1 MAEGRPCSEKSV
13 RDAIEQACLRELE
26 ALKPGNVH
34 VYAEGHDMTVEDF
47 RTSATIAAAHLSR
60 RDVPLGEKIL
70 IAVESTVAKVGC
82 NTNLGIVLLCTP
94 LAQAALAADEE
105 KTLLPRLCRVLCAL
119 SIDDARFV
127 YKAIR
132 IASPAGLGESPE
144 HDVADDPTVDLREA
158 MKAAAERDRIAFQYT
173 HGFEDVFTIGV
184 PRWREA
190 LSKGMREEEAAA
202 HVYLGFLSSF
212 PDSHIERK
220 YSAAAAEEV
229 RNRAMK
235 LEITL
240 SSLSGPEAK
249 KAEMLKFDSDLKERG
264 LNPGASADLT
274 VASLLAT
281 KLEDILAHSIS
292 T

>member
-1 MAEGRPCSEKSV
+1 MAKGGPCSEESV

-34 VYAEGHDMTVEDF
+34 VYAEGHGMTVKAF
-47 RTSATIAAAHLSR
+47 QARATITAAHLSR

-105 KTLLPRLCRVLCAL
+105 KILLPRLCRVLCAL

-158 MKAAAERDRIAFQYT
+158 MKAAAERDRIAFQYA

-184 PRWREA
+184 PRWREV

-220 YSAAAAEEV
+220 YSAAAAEEG

-240 SSLSGPEAK
+240 SSLSGPEEK

-274 VASLLAT
+274 VASLLAA
-281 KLEDILAHSIS
+281 KLEDILAHSVS